1 MPKVYNMKK
10 EETNINSCK
19 HSATVQRASRSLYLM
34 PHTLYLNFIFYIL
47 YLILGSSC
55 HYPRPDLEDGKLG
68 AKTRDSLAYLYERHY
83 TWNTNLEVQ
92 EDSVTIACL
101 PVKDCYNTLYKGDR
115 VVVAEFAIHPTDSV
129 DSVWVKLAHSQEV
142 QAGFGKRT

>member
-1 MPKVYNMKK
+1 MKK
-10 EETNINSCK
+10 EETNINSRK

-92 EDSVTIACL
+92 EDSVTIAWTAIIHCTRETGWWWRSL
-101 PVKDCYNTLYKGDR
+101 PYTR
-115 VVVAEFAIHPTDSV
+115 RT
-129 DSVWVKLAHSQEV
+129 VWTAYGSSSPILRKCR
-142 QAGFGKRT
+142 AGFGKRT